1 MSRHKNA
8 IKKEKTRQFNELR
21 RQANLKKKLEDEKK
35 QKVNM
40 VQQNYKNALE
50 SREDYT
56 KVKKAMRDIGL
67 PKVPTML
74 SNNKQLEEVEDI
86 TEKIGEMVTNY
97 IETEIKDNT
106 NRMLNKIGNF
116 FTTEF
121 SMYKLDKL
129 KEIAKEDMNKF
140 EGIEKGLAKYLED
153 DEVYEFLFY
162 DDTRIVKDIKDGME
176 NVVEQLLL
184 DYGVNVSN
192 LEKEQIKKWGFNS

>member
-8 IKKEKTRQFNELR
+8 IKKEKARQFNELR
-21 RQANLKKKLEDEKK
+21 RQANLQKKLQDEKK
-35 QKVNM
+35 QKLNM

-86 TEKIGEMVTNY
+86 TERIGEMVTDY
-97 IETEIKDNT
+97 IETEIKDNG
-106 NRMLNKIGNF
+106 NRMLNKITNF
-116 FTTEF
+116 FTSEF

-140 EGIEKGLAKYLED
+140 EGIEKGLSKYLED

-162 DDTRIVKDIKDGME
+162 DDTRIVKDVKDGME

-184 DYGVNVSN
+184 DYGVNVTE
-192 LEKEQIKKWGFNS
+192 LEKDQIKKWGFNS

>member
-8 IKKEKTRQFNELR
+8 IKKEKARQFNELR
-21 RQANLKKKLEDEKK
+21 RQANLQKKLQDEKK
-35 QKVNM
+35 QKLNM

-74 SNNKQLEEVEDI
+74 SNNKQLKEVEDI
-86 TEKIGEMVTNY
+86 TERIGEMVTDY
-97 IETEIKDNT
+97 IETEIKDNG
-106 NRMLNKIGNF
+106 NRMLNKITNF
-116 FTTEF
+116 FTSEF

-140 EGIEKGLAKYLED
+140 EGIEKGLSKYLED

-162 DDTRIVKDIKDGME
+162 DDTRIVKDVKDGME

-184 DYGVNVSN
+184 DYGVNVTE
-192 LEKEQIKKWGFNS
+192 LEKDQIKKWGFNS

>member
-8 IKKEKTRQFNELR
+8 IKKEKARQFNELR
-21 RQANLKKKLEDEKK
+21 RQANLQKKLQDEKK
-35 QKVNM
+35 QKLNM

-74 SNNKQLEEVEDI
+74 SNNKQLQEVEDI
-86 TEKIGEMVTNY
+86 TEKIGEMVTSY

-116 FTTEF
+116 FTSEF

-140 EGIEKGLAKYLED
+140 EGIEKGLVKYLED

-184 DYGVNVSN
+184 DYGVNVSD
-192 LEKEQIKKWGFNS
+192 LEKDQIKKWGFNS